1 MTARRAVIGIR
12 ASGRGCNAARVGC
25 ALSRYAT
32 VRRSLAVSGEGGM
45 PEFSFAFSYDVHR
58 GVAWL
63 TLLGCLDRAGAQRL
77 QGVLRTVVG
86 GLAPREVLVDMRDV
100 ACSDGVSV
108 RRLVRAGAAAGRGGC
123 DVVLVDR
130 A

>member
-1 MTARRAVIGIR
+1 M
-12 ASGRGCNAARVGC
+12 
-25 ALSRYAT
+25 
-32 VRRSLAVSGEGGM
+32 RRSLAVSGEGGM
-45 PEFSFAFSYDVHR
+45 HEFSFAFSYDVHR

-77 QGVLRTVVG
+77 QGILRTVVG
-86 GLAPREVLVDMRDV
+86 GLAPREVLVDMRDM

-108 RRLVRAGAAAGRGGC
+108 RRLVRASATAGRGGC
-123 DVVLVDR
+123 DVMLVDR

>member
-1 MTARRAVIGIR
+1 MR
-12 ASGRGCNAARVGC
+12 
-25 ALSRYAT
+25 
-32 VRRSLAVSGEGGM
+32 
-45 PEFSFAFSYDVHR
+45 R

-77 QGVLRTVVG
+77 QRVLRTVSG
-86 GLAPREVLVDMRDV
+86 WAPREVLTDMRDV

-108 RRLVRAGAAAGRGGC
+108 RRLVRAGAMAGRGGG

>member
-1 MTARRAVIGIR
+1 
-12 ASGRGCNAARVGC
+12 
-25 ALSRYAT
+25 
-32 VRRSLAVSGEGGM
+32 M

-63 TLLGCLDRAGAQRL
+63 TLLGGLDRAGARRL
-77 QGVLRTVVG
+77 QGVLRTVVS

-100 ACSDGVSV
+100 ACSDDVSV
-108 RRLVRAGAAAGRGGC
+108 RRLVRAGAAAGRGDC
-123 DVVLVDR
+123 DVVLVDQ

>member
-12 ASGRGCNAARVGC
+12 ASDEGVTQRGWDAPFP
-25 ALSRYAT
+25 RYAT

-45 PEFSFAFSYDVHR
+45 PEFSFAFSYDIHR

-77 QGVLRTVVG
+77 QGVLRTVVS

-108 RRLVRAGAAAGRGGC
+108 RRLVRDGAAAGRGGC

>member
-1 MTARRAVIGIR
+1 M
-12 ASGRGCNAARVGC
+12 
-25 ALSRYAT
+25 
-32 VRRSLAVSGEGGM
+32 
-45 PEFSFAFSYDVHR
+45 HR

-77 QGVLRTVVG
+77 QRVLRTVG

-100 ACSDGVSV
+100 AYSDGVSV
-108 RRLVRAGAAAGRGGC
+108 RRLVRAGAMAAGRGGS